1 MRSEGASVRQI
12 AVVVSAGLLAPVV
25 DYLPGA
31 LAQQAGRAG
40 WTAVLLALPILLLWV
55 ALLGNL
61 LRREEDS
68 LPAVVRRR
76 FGRVGSWIFF
86 LIYIMW
92 AVVVLARR
100 LNGAAGR
107 LGRVYGDGA
116 GAALALTAL
125 LLAVWLTRGT
135 LGALC
140 RAGQMVWLGLL
151 AVAVGV
157 VLLALPKMEWSRV
170 VPDGGWSEMP
180 GAVGLC
186 LEWAS
191 VAAFGAVLTK
201 EVSRERSGRLLR
213 WTAGVGL
220 LCTALLFIVYGH
232 TGAGLAARLEEP
244 FLIMVQGLSV
254 KGAFARLEALVAAL
268 WLGADL
274 VGMALPLYAVRI
286 LAGERFGRWVAAGL
300 AAAGVI
306 LWFFAG
312 QPEGI
317 WLGIGAGI
325 GLPVFLWLAER
336 KKDAA

>member
-12 AVVVSAGLLAPVV
+12 AVLVSAGLLAPGV

-40 WTAVLLALPILLLWV
+40 WTAVLLALPIVLLWV

-61 LRREEDS
+61 LRREGDS

-76 FGRVGSWIFF
+76 FGTVGSGVFF

-100 LNGAAGR
+100 LDGAAGR
-107 LGRVYGDGA
+107 LGRVYGGGA

-135 LGALC
+135 LGTLC
-140 RAGQMVWLGLL
+140 RTGQMVWLGLVT
-151 AVAVGV
+151 AAVGV
-157 VLLALPKMEWSRV
+157 ILLALPKVEWSRV
-170 VPDGGWSEMP
+170 VPDEGWSGMP

-191 VAAFGAVLTK
+191 VAAFGTVLGK
-201 EVSRERSGRLLR
+201 EVYREQDGRLLR

-220 LCTALLFIVYGH
+220 LSAVLLFVMYGH

-274 VGMALPLYAVRI
+274 VGMALPLYAVRV
-286 LAGERFGRWVAAGL
+286 LAGERFGLWAAAGM

-306 LWFFAG
+306 LWFFVG
-312 QPEGI
+312 RPEGI

-325 GLPVFLWLAER
+325 GIPVLLWLVER
-336 KKDAA
+336 GKGTA